1 MPYDP
6 DWDLEEGDGYKADT
20 LQAQADHGS
29 LSSGHA
35 SNGMGAVGEGDEQG
49 RETSGYEDGPDNVK
63 SEDGMEVELTD
74 RDRHHFG
81 NAQHDRHTTP
91 RSRLPFPGAEAIA
104 RLPHVEVVLHSSP
117 RRPSFT
123 SLEDEMRERIDGE
136 MNLVTSDI
144 VPDQRR
150 HQERPPAK
158 AQAVPPKTQTSAVPA
173 PASVPAPILTPQP
186 KKRGRPV
193 GWRLG
198 YGSYAAM
205 RSGLPPGSST
215 PRPKPQRP
223 ASEQKA
229 RRRPGRKPAP
239 TARETYLKLN
249 PRFISF
255 RCEWENCPAELQNLD
270 TLRKHLLVVHGR
282 PSSSASPSKSGQPL
296 PCKWSNCTAM
306 PLPSRDSFA
315 AHVETAHLV
324 PYLWHAG
331 DGPRNST
338 PTPRLRLR
346 LGSLKELPGTAAAAA
361 AEAAAA
367 AAAAA
372 TTSTTTTA
380 AEPLPSYLFN
390 ERGEQ
395 VTPSIAGQQVENEEE
410 RKKRQARVNRVL
422 LQRDQNAPEEP
433 DYTPRELEMITEV
446 MSAKRAR
453 QEMFREYAKRVY
465 SSAEMAGWKP
475 Y

>member
-20 LQAQADHGS
+20 LQAEADHGS

-35 SNGMGAVGEGDEQG
+35 SNGMGAVGEGDKQG
-49 RETSGYEDGPDNVK
+49 QETSGHEDGPDNVK
-63 SEDGMEVELTD
+63 SEDGMEVELPD

-117 RRPSFT
+117 RRSSFT
-123 SLEDEMRERIDGE
+123 ALEDEMMERIDGE

-173 PASVPAPILTPQP
+173 PILTPQP

-198 YGSYAAM
+198 YGSYTAM

-223 ASEQKA
+223 TSEQKA

-270 TLRKHLLVVHGR
+270 TLLKHLLVVHGR
-282 PSSSASPSKSGQPL
+282 PSSSASSSESGQPL

-315 AHVETAHLV
+315 AHVETAHLI

-338 PTPRLRLR
+338 PTP
-346 LGSLKELPGTAAAAA
+346 P
-361 AEAAAA
+361 
-367 AAAAA
+367 
-372 TTSTTTTA
+372 TTSTTTA

-433 DYTPRELEMITEV
+433 DYTPRELEMITEL

-453 QEMFREYAKRVY
+453 QEMFREYARRVY